1 MKLNHSLT
9 PYTKIGSK
17 WIRDLNGRSDT
28 IRLLE
33 ENISRA
39 LSDINHSNIFFN
51 LTPRLMEIK
60 EK

>member
-1 MKLNHSLT
+1 MKLYHSLT
-9 PYTKIGSK
+9 PYTKIGLK
-17 WIRDLNGRSDT
+17 WIKDLNGRSDT
-28 IRLLE
+28 IRLLC

-39 LSDINHSNIFFN
+39 LSDINHSNISFN